1 VTDMTTIKIEIR
13 ELERLETT
21 APCRNAGTCG

>member
-1 VTDMTTIKIEIR
+1 VNAVKKIKLEIR

-21 APCRNAGTCG
+21 RPCRAAGTCG